1 MADTVEKA
9 PETNTGNNDAE
20 RTKRRPPKLRRRADP
35 ATEPTAES
43 NETNKEPTYSE
54 ESRAPD
60 GDISP
65 TGSESGEAESYHSQ
79 PEPPASEAE
88 EEVGP
93 PRAEQPAARPT
104 SVMDRPKTAPV
115 GNWQRRT
122 RGRRGNQNQ
131 DLVPLGGVGEVGKTV
146 NGAVD
151 AAQDVGSKAVRSV
164 GSTLGKV
171 TSDAVASQGGEEKG
185 KEEQLRLRLDLNL
198 DIEVQLKA
206 KIHGDLTLQLL

>member
-9 PETNTGNNDAE
+9 PETDTGNNDAE

-35 ATEPTAES
+35 AIEPTAES
-43 NETNKEPTYSE
+43 NETNKEPSYPE

-122 RGRRGNQNQ
+122 R
-131 DLVPLGGVGEVGKTV
+131 GGVGEVGKTV

-206 KIHGDLTLQLL
+206 KIHGDLTLQLLN